1 MRADRAVE
9 STRSEN
15 ITAEGS
21 APSVLKSLRAVLP
34 PDIPLIPVG
43 GIDETRFGGWL
54 RAGAAGF
61 GIGSALYRPGI
72 KPPELRDRA
81 HKLVA
86 GLRRVLPMSASGAE
100 AQPPNDR

>member
-1 MRADRAVE
+1 
-9 STRSEN
+9 
-15 ITAEGS
+15 
-21 APSVLKSLRAVLP
+21 VLKSLRAVLP